1 MRDIVKSSET
11 RAHRTP
17 LHGRGPTV
25 LKENTPF
32 DFDTPVERRGT
43 SSQKWA
49 MYEER
54 NILPLWLADMDFR
67 SPPAV
72 IEALHGRVDHGIFGY
87 TAAPQELAS
96 VVKAMLKASYGW
108 SIEQEWLVWLPGLVT
123 GLNVACRATGED
135 GDDVL
140 TAVPVYPP
148 FLTAPRHSRR
158 NLVKVP
164 LELHS
169 GKWVFN
175 FSLVEQA
182 ITSRTRLFL
191 LCNPHNP
198 VGRVFSREELTTL
211 AAICDDHGIIICSDE
226 IHCGLVL
233 DQDKAH
239 IPTATLDPKVAERT
253 ITLMAPSKTFNLP
266 GLGCAF
272 AIISDE
278 KLRRDFRRAMAG
290 IVPHVNALGYTAATA
305 AYRDS
310 AEWHAALLDY
320 LRDNRETVTRAVNS
334 MPGLSMSHVEGTYLA
349 WIDTRSA
356 RLQDPVGF
364 FEEVGV
370 GLANGKPFGGPGF
383 LRLTFGC
390 PRSILLD
397 ALEKMEQALA
407 RHNPQPR
414 S

>member
-1 MRDIVKSSET
+1 MKQTS
-11 RAHRTP
+11 
-17 LHGRGPTV
+17 
-25 LKENTPF
+25 PF
-32 DFDTPVERRGT
+32 DFDTPVDRLGT

-72 IEALHGRVDHGIFGY
+72 IDALHRRVEHGVFGY
-87 TAAPQELAS
+87 TAAPEELVR
-96 VVKAMLKASYGW
+96 VVQAMLKSSYGW
-108 SIEQEWLVWLPGLVT
+108 QVEREWLVWLPGLVT
-123 GLNVACRATGED
+123 GLNAACRAVGQD

-158 NLVKVP
+158 NIIKVSLECP
-164 LELHS
+164 LD
-169 GKWVFN
+169 KWAFD
-175 FSLVEQA
+175 FAALKKA

-198 VGRVFSREELTTL
+198 VGRVFSREELTEL
-211 AAICDDHGIIICSDE
+211 ATICRAHDIVICSDE

-239 IPTATLDPKVAERT
+239 LPIATLDSYVAERT
-253 ITLMAPSKTFNLP
+253 ITFMAPSKTYNLP

-272 AIISDE
+272 AIISNE
-278 KLRRDFRRAMAG
+278 ELRGVFRKAMAG
-290 IVPHVNALGYTAATA
+290 IVPHVNALGYAAAIA

-310 AEWHAALLDY
+310 WAWLAALLDY
-320 LRDNRETVTRAVNS
+320 LRDNRETVTRAVNA

-349 WIDTRSA
+349 WIDTRA
-356 RLQDPVGF
+356 TGLQNPVAF
-364 FEEVGV
+364 FENAGV
-370 GLANGKPFGGPGF
+370 GLANGAPFGGPGF

-390 PRSILLD
+390 PRSILLE
-397 ALEKMEQALA
+397 ALRRMELALSGQ
-407 RHNPQPR
+407 RQQSDR
-414 S
+414 